1 MAITKISFGSTYRY
15 ETVEGILKYYYITK
29 FQADSEDDITT
40 ANAEGSEYLKY
51 PGGSSIQLPS
61 GKQYILNASR
71 TEYVEATELG
81 GGGDNVGTEQDVQE
95 LLNTIGQLS
104 ENAE

>member
-1 MAITKISFGSTYRY
+1 MAITVVSHGKVYGKAVVDDKFRY
-15 ETVEGILKYYYITK
+15 YPVTN

-51 PGGSSIQLPS
+51 PGGSRIQLPD
-61 GKQYILNASR
+61 GTTYILNASQ
-71 TEYVEATELG
+71 TEFVKATELG

-95 LLNTIGQLS
+95 LLSVIGES
-104 ENAE
+104 EQ